1 MDNSNDMK
9 AQNQDEI
16 VEPLDMD
23 KDVDYE
29 FEEVELVIE
38 NEPEV
43 GQVLLAEFLKRYR
56 EGWAYVARWYQCH
69 PEYQKRQD

>member
-1 MDNSNDMK
+1 MK
-9 AQNQDEI
+9 TQSQDEI
-16 VEPLDMD
+16 IEPLDMD

-43 GQVLLAEFLKRYR
+43 GKVLLAEFLKRYR
-56 EGWAYVARWYQCH
+56 EGWAYAARWYQCH
-69 PEYQKRQD
+69 PEYQERQD